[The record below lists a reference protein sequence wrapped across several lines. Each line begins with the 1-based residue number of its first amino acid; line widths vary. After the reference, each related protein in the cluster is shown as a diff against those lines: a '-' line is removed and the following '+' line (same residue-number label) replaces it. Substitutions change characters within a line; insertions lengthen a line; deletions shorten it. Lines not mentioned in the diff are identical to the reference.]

1 MDLLTSYLGLTPVE
15 NCKKALLTEKI
26 HLFNSL
32 EATSDQI
39 LKIQRVL
46 NYEFKSQ
53 NLVFLNE

>member
-1 MDLLTSYLGLTPVE
+1 MDLLTSYMGLTQVE
-15 NCKKALLTEKI
+15 NYKKVILTEKI

-46 NYEFKSQ
+46 NYEFKSH
-53 NLVFLNE
+53 NLVFLNQ